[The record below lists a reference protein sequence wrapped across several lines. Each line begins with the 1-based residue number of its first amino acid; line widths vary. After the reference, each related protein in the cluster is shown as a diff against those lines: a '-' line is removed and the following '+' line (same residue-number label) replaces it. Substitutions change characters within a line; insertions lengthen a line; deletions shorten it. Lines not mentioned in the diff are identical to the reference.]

1 MAHYT
6 DWLPVGRDGQLV
18 MAKNRVTI
26 LPGKAAAWNIPVTEI
41 TELTALTDAAKNEA
55 TRTPVA
61 TAQGKTDFEVL
72 TAKMRDIKKRY
83 FYVPPLTDADLI
95 SLGPK
100 VPDTTYTPSGQPT
113 AQVTVETYLVGR
125 HELGVKIIYVTG
137 NPADPVNKGF
147 RIWYSVGAP
156 PGMAATVNPV
166 EFSRSGN
173 SRAENLPR
181 TADFQQPPANPDDLR
196 KSFFTK
202 RKKDLI
208 ELDFGDS
215 GKRVYFAV
223 Q

>member
-1 MAHYT
+1 
-6 DWLPVGRDGQLV
+6 

-26 LPGKAAAWNIPVTEI
+26 LPGKAAAWNIPVAEI
-41 TELTALTDAAKNEA
+41 TELTA
-55 TRTPVA
+55 
-61 TAQGKTDFEVL
+61 L

-100 VPDTTYTPSGQPT
+100 VPDTTYTPSGRPT
-113 AQVTVETYLVGR
+113 AQ
-125 HELGVKIIYVTG
+125 VKIIYVTG
-137 NPADPVNKGF
+137 NPADPANKGF
-147 RIWYSVGAP
+147 RIWYSVSAP

-173 SRAENLPR
+173 SQAENLPR

-196 KSFFTK
+196 KSFYTK

-208 ELDFGDS
+208 EFDFGDS